1 MSTQITTAFVQQFS
15 ANVQM
20 LSQQKGSLLRR
31 AVREESVTG
40 EKAFFDQVG
49 SAVAQKKTSRHGD
62 TPLAETPHSR
72 RMVTMD
78 HWEYADL
85 IDDADKVAMLIDPT
99 SSYANAAA
107 YAVGRAMDDAIL
119 TALDGDAKTGKS
131 GSTTTSLPAGQKVA
145 VGSPASGLTI
155 AKLVSAKKV
164 LDQNNVDPS
173 IKRYIAVH
181 PEQIEDLLNDSTV
194 TSADFN
200 TVKALVQGEI
210 NTFMGFEFIT
220 STRLNTNASSQRQVL
235 AWAEDGLTLAVG
247 KDLMTQITQRAD
259 KSYSTQVYV
268 CAQFGATRM
277 EEEKVVQ
284 ILCSE

>member
-72 RMVTMD
+72 RMVTLD

-145 VGSPASGLTI
+145 VGSPATGLTI

>member
-49 SAVAQKKTSRHGD
+49 SATALKKTSRHGD
-62 TPLAETPHSR
+62 TPISDTPHSR

-85 IDDADKVAMLIDPT
+85 IDDADKVRMLIDPT
-99 SSYANAAA
+99 SSYANASA
-107 YAVGRAMDDAIL
+107 YAIGRAVDDAIIDAADG
-119 TALDGDAKTGKS
+119 TALTGKA
-131 GSTTTSLPAGQKVA
+131 GATSTALPAGQIVA
-145 VGSPASGLTI
+145 VGSPAAGLTI
-155 AKLVSAKKV
+155 AKMVNAKKI

-173 IKRYIAVH
+173 IKRFIAVH
-181 PEQIEDLLNDSTV
+181 PEQVEDLLNDSTV

-200 TVKALVQGEI
+200 TVNALPI
-210 NTFMGFEFIT
+210 
-220 STRLNTNASSQRQVL
+220 
-235 AWAEDGLTLAVG
+235 
-247 KDLMTQITQRAD
+247 
-259 KSYSTQVYV
+259 
-268 CAQFGATRM
+268 
-277 EEEKVVQ
+277 
-284 ILCSE
+284 